1 MKEIL
6 YVLSLCWQCQY
17 SDFYKNWE
25 PYNLMLSF
33 NCKKNYQ
40 KLKFNDCEGFKNI
53 MTEQQEKIIA
63 FTVRPG
69 CENAIDTGDAD
80 VYVVPDQPMSVKS
93 FHCSKE
99 LAEWLVRYNVGAEIA
114 RVPSGE
120 NIDAIV
126 DVINAEVVGDI
137 TDGSE

>member
-1 MKEIL
+1 M
-6 YVLSLCWQCQY
+6 S
-17 SDFYKNWE
+17 
-25 PYNLMLSF
+25 
-33 NCKKNYQ
+33 
-40 KLKFNDCEGFKNI
+40 
-53 MTEQQEKIIA
+53 EQQEKIIA
-63 FTVRPG
+63 FTVQPG

-99 LAEWLVRYNVGAEIA
+99 LAEWLVRYNIGAEIA